1 MTNLII
7 IDITDKEKMLLDGPQ
22 NIKEIS
28 GTGKVVVKNPSGS
41 SRLWNL
47 EMDLKETINTGI
59 EKDIEVGMLN
69 PGQVFE
75 KEYQIQNLKDTILKL
90 EEFFDSDRDIPNEV
104 NNVLLFNRSNSC
116 ILKIK
121 LTNTLDIGISDIS
134 YTRELPAFLKNIQIN
149 APNLGKA
156 EVADEDGKRVLNWN
170 IDSIDGKQTAIL
182 EVICD
187 ALINE
192 SEKQALGTT
201 KVTYLGNSHKL
212 TLLSPEIKGL
222 TDSLSGVTTD
232 EGSSPGTWEC
242 NVEFI
247 NESEFQV
254 KVENVKVSHKIATG
268 EEEIVSEAPE
278 RVLNP
283 DESWDHDFQLESEN
297 VPQLDSSVVF
307 TTLYKVITRV
317 IGEINKE
324 STIYP
329 VLSAEIEKAILP
341 PEVDA
346 YANTNMTI
354 ENTITNKGTADID
367 TLSINDDIPEDFIPP
382 IMKDIKLLLNSTEG
396 PIEIHSREEFVKKF
410 VISPEDVNPDSK
422 HNISIELEN
431 LSKDFKPNTE
441 LKMSYPLL
449 AKNPKP
455 ETQYKTPIEIQVNC
469 VVKGEYF
476 VKTPEVEPEIKIKYV
491 KRKLKTLK
499 SIKPGINEGE
509 FDITLRIQNK
519 GDVELEN
526 MEVKDLIPDGFQL
539 VDFNPK
545 EIKYEVI
552 GAGAEKLLDIQ
563 IVELSG
569 QEAISIQYSC
579 AGTGDYPRTEPKVIV
594 RGRGGSA
601 SEESKS
607 LESGP
612 APLKTSVSDLG
623 LQKKGQLYDVFLKI
637 TKKIDHGTSCNDLSD
652 LLEEMRDEIPP
663 GPVLHQLMQF
673 SRDLKTKGDKMIVG
687 NLRDEILA
695 KVKDYQQKYDA

>member
-7 IDITDKEKMLLDGPQ
+7 VDITDKENILLDGPQ
-22 NIKEIS
+22 NIKQIS
-28 GTGKVVVKNPSGS
+28 GTGKVIVKNPSGS

-59 EKDIEVGMLN
+59 EKHQDVGMLN

-75 KEYQIQNLKDTILKL
+75 KEYQIQNLKDSCLKL
-90 EEFFDSDRDIPNEV
+90 EEVFDSDRDISNLV
-104 NNVLLFNRSNSC
+104 NNVLLFNKSNSC
-116 ILKIK
+116 KLKIS
-121 LTNTLDIGISDIS
+121 LINTLDLEISDVT
-134 YTRELPAFLKNIQIN
+134 YAREVPPFLKNLQIN
-149 APNLGKA
+149 APNMGKA
-156 EVADEDGKRVLNWN
+156 EIGEEEGKKMLQWH
-170 IDSIDGKQTAIL
+170 IDSIEGNQTAIL

-192 SEKQALGTT
+192 REPQALGKT
-201 KVTYLGNSHKL
+201 KVTYIANNYKL
-212 TLLSPEIKGL
+212 TMLNPEITGL

-254 KVENVKVSHKIATG
+254 KVQNVKVSHKISTG
-268 EEEIVSEAPE
+268 EEVIVSETPE
-278 RVLNP
+278 RILNP
-283 DESWDHDFQLESEN
+283 DESWDHDFQLDSEN
-297 VPQLDSSVVF
+297 VPQLDSSVEF
-307 TTLYKVITRV
+307 TTLYKVVTRV

-329 VLSAEIEKAILP
+329 VLSSEIVKAILP

-354 ENTITNKGTADID
+354 ENTITNKGSSEID
-367 TLSINDDIPEDFIPP
+367 LLIINDEIPSDFIPP
-382 IMKDIKLLLNSTEG
+382 TLKDIKLLLNSKDG
-396 PIEIHSREEFVKKF
+396 PIEIHTREEFVKKF
-410 VISPEDVNPDSK
+410 TISPEDVSPDST
-422 HNISIELEN
+422 HSINIELQN
-431 LSKDFKPNTE
+431 LAKNFKPNTE
-441 LKMSYPLL
+441 IKMSYPLL

-455 ETQYKTPIEIQVNC
+455 ETQYKTPVEIQTNC
-469 VVKGEYF
+469 SIRGDAF
-476 VKTPEVEPEIKIKYV
+476 VISPEIEPEIKIKYV

-509 FDITLRIQNK
+509 FDITVRIQNK

-526 MEVKDLIPDGFQL
+526 VEVKDQIPEGFQL
-539 VDFNPK
+539 TDFNPK
-545 EIKYEVI
+545 DIKYEVVDQ
-552 GAGAEKLLDIQ
+552 GTEKLLDIH
-563 IVELSG
+563 IIELPG

-579 AGTGDYPRTEPKVIV
+579 EGSGDYPRKEPKVIV
-594 RGRGGSA
+594 RGRGGAA
-601 SEESKS
+601 SEESVS

-612 APLKTSVSDLG
+612 THLDTSVTNVG
-623 LQKKGQLYDVFLKI
+623 LQKKGQLYDIFLKI
-637 TKKIDHGTSCNDLSD
+637 NKAIDQGTSCNNLGN
-652 LLEEMRDEIPP
+652 LLESMRDEIPS

-687 NLRDEILA
+687 NLRDEIVA

>member
-7 IDITDKEKMLLDGPQ
+7 IDITDKENILLDGPQ

-28 GTGKVVVKNPSGS
+28 GTGKVVVRNPSGS

-47 EMDLKETINTGI
+47 EMNLKETVNTGL
-59 EKDIEVGMLN
+59 EKDVEVGMLN
-69 PGQVFE
+69 PGQVYE
-75 KEYQIQNLKDTILKL
+75 KEYQIQNLKDSVLKL
-90 EEFFDSDRDIPNEV
+90 EEIFDSNRDIPNAV
-104 NNVLLFNRSNSC
+104 NNVLLFNRSNSSK
-116 ILKIK
+116 LKI
-121 LTNTLDIGISDIS
+121 LLVNTLDLGISDIS
-134 YTRELPAFLKNIQIN
+134 YTRELPTFLKNLQIN
-149 APNLGKA
+149 APNVGKA
-156 EVADEDGKRVLNWN
+156 EIGEEEGKKLLHWN
-170 IDSIDGKQTAIL
+170 IESLEGKQTAVL

-192 SEKQALGTT
+192 REQQALGKT
-201 KVTYLGNSHKL
+201 KVTYIANNHKL
-212 TLLSPEIKGL
+212 TLLTPEIKGL

-232 EGSSPGTWEC
+232 EGASPGTWEC

-254 KVENVKVSHKIATG
+254 KVQNVKVSHNISTG
-268 EEEIVSEAPE
+268 EEVIVSETPE
-278 RVLNP
+278 RILNP
-283 DESWDHDFQLESEN
+283 DESWDHDFKLDSEN

-307 TTLYKVITRV
+307 TTLYKVVTRV

-324 STIYP
+324 STIYS

-354 ENTITNKGTADID
+354 ENTITNKGSSNID
-367 TLSINDDIPEDFIPP
+367 AMVIIDEIPLDFIPP
-382 IMKDIKLLLNSTEG
+382 TIKDIKLLLNSNEG

-410 VISPEDVNPDSK
+410 EISPEDVSPDSK
-422 HNISIELEN
+422 HSISIDLNNLE
-431 LSKDFKPNTE
+431 KDFQPNTE
-441 LKMSYPLL
+441 IKMSYPLL

-455 ETQYKTPIEIQVNC
+455 ETQYKTPVEIQINC
-469 VVKGEYF
+469 SIRGEAF
-476 VKTPEVEPEIKIKYV
+476 VISPEIEPEIKIKYV

-509 FDITLRIQNK
+509 FDITVRIQNK

-526 MEVKDLIPDGFQL
+526 VEVKDRIPEGFQL
-539 VDFNPK
+539 TDFNPK
-545 EIKYEVI
+545 ELKYEVI
-552 GAGAEKLLDIQ
+552 EQGVEKLLDIQ

-579 AGTGDYPRTEPKVIV
+579 AGSADYPRTEPKVIV
-594 RGRGGSA
+594 RGRGGVS
-601 SEESKS
+601 SKESKL

-612 APLKTSVSDLG
+612 TPLDTAVSDVG
-623 LQKKGQLYDVFLKI
+623 LQKKGQLYDIFLKI
-637 TKKIDHGTSCNDLSD
+637 TQAIEHGTSCNALGD
-652 LLEEMRDEIPP
+652 LLEDMRDDIPP

-687 NLRDEILA
+687 NLRDEILT